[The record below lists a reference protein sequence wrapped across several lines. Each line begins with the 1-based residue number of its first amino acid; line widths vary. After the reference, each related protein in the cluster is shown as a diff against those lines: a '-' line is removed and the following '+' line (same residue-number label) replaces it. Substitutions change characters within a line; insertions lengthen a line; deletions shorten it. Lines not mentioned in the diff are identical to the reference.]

1 MGRNTPLR
9 LLVTT
14 TICVFVAEAL
24 IMVFL
29 SSIPPLGHWTTVLVD
44 ATLIV
49 LLVSPCLYLWLFRP
63 IALQVKARIQA
74 EEVLRESEERFKG
87 YISHAPEAIFV
98 INADGRFIEAN
109 NAACDMTG
117 FSTAELLTMLLIDLV
132 APEGLTAFQTGFDQL
147 KATGQLVAEIR
158 LRCKSGVIIWVSLKA
173 VPVTATRYLVFC
185 SDITETKRLQTLE
198 SRADR
203 LELAG
208 RIAGQVAHDF
218 NNLLGPL
225 MAYPEFIREELPGNQ
240 TALAYL
246 DDIESAAQQIANI
259 NQDLLT
265 MGRRGHYNLEVLN
278 LNRIIQRAIKEIDP
292 CSPAAV
298 IDLDLAEDLRNIKG
312 GGTQIHRV
320 IANLLCNALDAIH
333 SDGRI
338 NIRSENYR
346 ADGATGTYTSIPAG
360 EYVMLTISDN
370 GCGIEEALIDK
381 IFDPFF
387 TSKSTDKKRG
397 SGLGLSVVDSVMKDH
412 HGFVDLKTTAGEG
425 TSFFLYF
432 PITRETV
439 STDQAVSYE
448 GGSESVLVVDDES
461 LQRDVSCEL
470 LSRLGY
476 RVDSVD
482 NGEKAVDLLKQNQRD
497 LIVLDM
503 IMPPGID
510 GAETYR
516 RILQIHPMQK
526 AIIVSGY
533 SESDRVRL
541 ALELGAGDFIKKPFT
556 LNQIAIAVKKELG
569 RAAKPVGA

>member
-1 MGRNTPLR
+1 M
-9 LLVTT
+9 
-14 TICVFVAEAL
+14 FVAEAL

-29 SSIPPLGHWTTVLVD
+29 SAIPPMGHWATVLVD

-63 IALQVKARIQA
+63 IAVQVRARIRA
-74 EEVLRESEERFKG
+74 EEVLRESEKRFKG
-87 YISHAPEAIFV
+87 YILHAPEAIFV
-98 INADGRFIEAN
+98 INADGRFVEVNKAG
-109 NAACDMTG
+109 CDMTG
-117 FSTAELLTMLLIDLV
+117 FATAELLTMSLPDLV
-132 APEGLTAFQTGFDQL
+132 ADEDQAAVQIGFDHL
-147 KATGQLVAEIR
+147 KANGQLVNEFKFKR
-158 LRCKSGVIIWVSLKA
+158 KSETIIWVSLKA
-173 VPVTATRYLVFC
+173 VPVSAARNLVFC

-225 MAYPEFIREELPGNQ
+225 MAYPEFLREELPGNQ

-246 DDIESAAQQIANI
+246 DDIEYAAQKIANI

-278 LNRIIQRAIKEIDP
+278 LNRIIQRAIKETDP
-292 CSPAAV
+292 NSHGAV
-298 IDLDLAEDLRNIKG
+298 IHLDLAEDLRNIKG
-312 GGTQIHRV
+312 GGAQIHRV
-320 IANLLCNALDAIH
+320 IANLLCNAQDAIH
-333 SDGRI
+333 SDGCI

-346 ADGATGTYTSIPAG
+346 ADGGTGTYTTIPPE
-360 EYVMLTISDN
+360 EYVKLTVSDN
-370 GCGIEEALIDK
+370 GCGIEEAMIDK

-387 TSKSTDKKRG
+387 TSKTADKKRG

-412 HGFVDLKTTAGEG
+412 HGYVDLQTVVGEG

-432 PITRETV
+432 PITRETA
-439 STDQAVSYE
+439 STNQAVPSSE
-448 GGSESVLVVDDES
+448 GGSETVLVVDDEPV
-461 LQRDVSCEL
+461 QREVSCRL
-470 LSRLGY
+470 LARLGY
-476 RVDSVD
+476 QVESVDS
-482 NGEKAVDLLKQNQRD
+482 GENALEFLRRTPRD
-497 LIVLDM
+497 LVVLDM

-516 RILQIHPMQK
+516 QILQSNPTQK

-541 ALELGAGDFIKKPFT
+541 ALELGAAEFVKKPFT
-556 LNQIAIAVKKELG
+556 LSQIAAAVREGLG
-569 RAAKPVGA
+569 QTVEPVGA